1 MKGANVMPT
10 RTFDARPD
18 RLDLRDLPYRA
29 PLRSLPPRYPLDRD
43 VQKFI
48 PSYVAEHL
56 VLDQGSEGAC
66 TGFGLACVANY
77 LFWVRHVEQG
87 TETPF
92 LPVSPRMLY
101 ELAKRYDEWPGTD
114 YEGSSCRGALKG
126 WNKHGVCSAECWP
139 YRLDKDGKPVF
150 VSPSDNWQR
159 DAAQRPLG
167 VYYRVAR
174 ESIVDLQAA
183 ISDIGAVYV
192 SGSAHDGWDAL
203 ANSKTPAPNRHDD
216 LPDIQ
221 PMKDAKSAGGHSFA
235 LVGYN
240 ERGFVVQNSWGTAWG
255 ASGFAVLPYDD
266 WIVNATDA
274 WACALGVPAV
284 VRDAE
289 GASTRPVT
297 ASRWRVV
304 SGGSLTSLDRQSRTA
319 GNPADDPW
327 PIDHP
332 FNYKPYEPWS
342 TAAAYEHTLVTGNN
356 GELVQT
362 DFTMDP
368 AARGQLAKQIVVD
381 APLMWLAGTGGKVL
395 KLALYAHGGLND
407 EASSIRRI
415 RVLGPCF
422 EANGVYPLFLTW
434 KTGVGETLND
444 MAEDW
449 ARRSLGEEAARS
461 KGILDAL
468 GDAKDRALEAAA
480 HVLFK
485 GVWTEMRDNAAASV
499 QEGRGLDLLARNL
512 LALQQEL
519 AAAGKQLELHL
530 AGHSAGSILLGHLLT
545 RLGNSQ
551 PGGSRIAVKTSTLWA
566 AACSSSFANEHYL
579 PAQQSGLL
587 DLSNLHLYVLSD
599 ENEEADAL
607 PSPQAPIYGKSLL
620 YLVSRALDDT
630 RKMPLLGMQ
639 RAEVESY
646 EHDDH
651 QWDGGELP
659 AIQRWQSI
667 WRGQAKGLLHVVQAP
682 HVTVTR
688 EGAQMQATHV
698 SFDNSIEV
706 VSETIARIKG
716 DALVRPL
723 EWLDY

>member
-1 MKGANVMPT
+1 MTT

-48 PSYVAEHL
+48 PTYVAEHL

-87 TETPF
+87 TRTPF

-126 WNKHGVCSAECWP
+126 WNKHGVCSNECWP
-139 YRLDKDGKPVF
+139 YRLDKQGKPVF
-150 VSPSDNWQR
+150 VSPSETWQR

-174 ESIVDLQAA
+174 DSIVDLQAA
-183 ISDIGAVYV
+183 ICDIGAVYV
-192 SGSAHDGWDAL
+192 SGAAHDGWDAL
-203 ANSKTPAPNRHDD
+203 ARTKRPAPNRHED
-216 LPDIQ
+216 LPEIA
-221 PMKDAKSAGGHSFA
+221 PIKDAKSAGGHAFA

-240 ERGFVVQNSWGTAWG
+240 ERGFVVQNSWGTSWG

-266 WIVNATDA
+266 WIVNGTDS
-274 WACALGVPAV
+274 WACGLGVPAV
-284 VRDAE
+284 VRD
-289 GASTRPVT
+289 GRGTGTHVVT

-304 SGGSLTSLDRQSRTA
+304 SGGSLTSLDRRTRTE
-319 GNPADDPW
+319 GNPSDDPW

-342 TAAAYEHTLVTGNN
+342 TAAAYEHTLVTGND

-368 AARGQLAKQIVVD
+368 AARGQLAKQIVVE
-381 APLMWLAGTGGKVL
+381 APLMWLGSTGGKTL
-395 KLALYAHGGLND
+395 KLAIYAHGGLND

-422 EANGVYPLFLTW
+422 EANGVYPVFLTW
-434 KTGVGETLND
+434 KTGVGETLDD

-461 KGILDAL
+461 KGVLDAL
-468 GDAKDRALEAAA
+468 GEAKDRALEAAA
-480 HVLFK
+480 HTLFK

-499 QEGRGLDLLARNL
+499 QEGHGLDLLARNL

-519 AAAGKQLELHL
+519 SAAGKQLELHI

-545 RLGNSQ
+545 RLGGTQ
-551 PGGSRIAVKTSTLWA
+551 AAASRIAVKSSTLWA

-579 PAQQSGLL
+579 PAQQSGVL
-587 DLSNLHLYVLSD
+587 DLANLHLYVLSD
-599 ENEEADAL
+599 ANEEADAL

-620 YLVSRALDDT
+620 YLVSRALDDA
-630 RKMPLLGMQ
+630 RKMPLMGMQ
-639 RAEVESY
+639 RAELAAFGN
-646 EHDDH
+646 DDH
-651 QWDGGELP
+651 QWDAGEL
-659 AIQRWQSI
+659 AAVRQWQAQ
-667 WRGQAKGLLHVVQAP
+667 WQGEAKGLLHVIQAP

-698 SFDNSIEV
+698 SFDNNIDV
-706 VSETIARIKG
+706 VGETIERMKG
-716 DALVRPL
+716 SPIVQPL

>member
-1 MKGANVMPT
+1 MPD

-18 RLDLRDLPYRA
+18 RLDLRDLPYHA
-29 PLRSLPPRYPLDRD
+29 PLRSLPPRFPLDRD

-48 PSYVAEHL
+48 PGYVAEQL

-87 TETPF
+87 TRTPF
-92 LPVSPRMLY
+92 LPVSPRMFY

-126 WNKHGVCSAECWP
+126 WNKHGVCSNESWP
-139 YRLDKDGKPVF
+139 YRLDRNGKPVF
-150 VSPSDNWQR
+150 VSPLPTWQR

-183 ISDIGAVYV
+183 IADIGAVYV
-192 SGSAHDGWDAL
+192 SGNAHDGWDAL
-203 ANSKTPAPNRHDD
+203 SNTKHAAPKRHDD
-216 LPDIQ
+216 LPDIA
-221 PMKDAKSAGGHSFA
+221 PMKDAKSAGGHAFA

-274 WACALGVPAV
+274 WACGLGVPAI
-284 VRDAE
+284 VRDGR
-289 GASTRPVT
+289 GAGTHVATP
-297 ASRWRVV
+297 SRWRVV
-304 SGGSLTSLDRQSRTA
+304 SGGSLTSLDRQSRTE
-319 GNPADDPW
+319 GNPSDDPW

-332 FNYKPYEPWS
+332 FNYRPYEPWS

-368 AARGQLAKQIVVD
+368 AARGQLARQIVVE
-381 APLMWLAGTGGKVL
+381 APQMWLGGTGGKVL
-395 KLALYAHGGLND
+395 KLAIYAHGGLND
-407 EASSIRRI
+407 EAASIQRI

-422 EANGVYPLFLTW
+422 EANGIYPVFLTW
-434 KTGVGETLND
+434 KTGVGESLAD
-444 MAEDW
+444 MIQDW
-449 ARRSLGEEAARS
+449 ARRALGEEAARS
-461 KGILDAL
+461 KGVLDAL

-480 HVLFK
+480 HTLFK
-485 GVWTEMRDNAAASV
+485 GVWTEMRDNAAASA
-499 QEGRGLDLLARNL
+499 QAGRGLDLLATNL

-530 AGHSAGSILLGHLLT
+530 AGHSAGSILLGHFLS
-545 RLGNSQ
+545 RLATVQSAGA
-551 PGGSRIAVKTSTLWA
+551 PVTVKTTTLWA
-566 AACSSSFANEHYL
+566 AACSSSFANAHYV
-579 PAQQSGLL
+579 PAQQSGVLQ
-587 DLSNLHLYVLSD
+587 LSDLHLYVLSD

-607 PSPQAPIYGKSLL
+607 PTPQVPVYGKSLL
-620 YLVSRALDDT
+620 YLVSRALDDA
-630 RKMPLLGMQ
+630 RKMPLVGMQ
-639 RAEVESY
+639 RADLPAFG
-646 EHDDH
+646 DDDR
-651 QWDGGELP
+651 QWDAGEL
-659 AIQRWQSI
+659 AALRQWQSQ
-667 WRGQAKGLLHVVQAP
+667 WPGAANGWLHVIDRRN
-682 HVTVTR
+682 VTITR
-688 EGAQMQATHV
+688 EGAQVQATHG
-698 SFDNSIEV
+698 SFDNNIDVVTQTIE
-706 VSETIARIKG
+706 RIKG
-716 DALVRPL
+716 APIVQPL